1 MNQNQ
6 SKNVVE
12 ESNVIT
18 GLDAVDSSDV
28 IQKLGQLL
36 IKGSFVHETYIQAV
50 IDREKT
56 FPTGLRTVSGYV
68 AIPHADSTFVKKTGI
83 AIATLSQPVTFKS
96 MENGSDEYP
105 VTLVMLL
112 AIKDVEEVVKVLQK
126 VIALLENEEALS
138 KVQSAS
144 NPKIIQEIFQHHM
157 ETFQEE

>member
-6 SKNVVE
+6 SKNIVE
-12 ESNVIT
+12 ESNIIT
-18 GLDAVDSSDV
+18 SLQAKDSSDV
-28 IQKLGQLL
+28 IHKLGQRL
-36 IKGSFVHETYIQAV
+36 IDGAFIHEAYIQAV

-56 FPTGLRTVSGYV
+56 YPTGLQTLSGYV
-68 AIPHADSTFVKKTGI
+68 AIPHADSTLVKKTGI
-83 AIATLSQPVTFKS
+83 AIATLSHPVIFKS

-126 VIALLENEEALS
+126 VIALLENEETLS